1 MKTKFFQTKTFAFIY
16 LVITIAIIVCT
27 FKMRTIW
34 WTYFDIFFLFMAS
47 FTNLIALSISKLI
60 PASAKLLQKI
70 SLVMLIFFII
80 ALITESILLSQ
91 IS

>member
-1 MKTKFFQTKTFAFIY
+1 MKTKFFKTKTFAIIY
-16 LVITIAIIVCT
+16 QAITIAIIVCT

-47 FTNLIALSISKLI
+47 FTNLMALSISKLI
-60 PASAKLLQKI
+60 PSSAKLLEKI
-70 SLVMLIFFII
+70 SFAMLILFII